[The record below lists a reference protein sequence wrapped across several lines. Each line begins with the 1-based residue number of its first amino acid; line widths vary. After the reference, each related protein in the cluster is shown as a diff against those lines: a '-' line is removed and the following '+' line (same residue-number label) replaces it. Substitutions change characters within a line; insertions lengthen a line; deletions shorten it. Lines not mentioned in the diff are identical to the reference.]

1 MTIPLLDHLTVE
13 IERRFD
19 HGSISVCSGLVIIPS
34 KMVSLVYKN
43 VNWREKFSLFAD
55 LFKDDFPCPKALEA
69 ELDLWETYWLESKD
83 CLPDNISSTLKR
95 IPFNGFNN
103 IKVSLR
109 ILGTSPV
116 TTCTC
121 ERSFSAMRRL
131 KTYTRSTMVS
141 ERLNGIALMHV
152 HQEIVPDIEK
162 VIDLFSTKNRILS
175 FT

>member
-1 MTIPLLDHLTVE
+1 
-13 IERRFD
+13 
-19 HGSISVCSGLVIIPS
+19 
-34 KMVSLVYKN
+34 MVSLVYRN
-43 VNWREKFSLFAD
+43 VNWREKFSLFAG
-55 LFKDDFPCPKALEA
+55 LLKDDFPCPKALEA
-69 ELDLWETYWLESKD
+69 ELDLWETYWLESKH
-83 CLPDNISSTLKR
+83 CLPDNVSSTLKR
-95 IPFNGFNN
+95 ISFNDFNN

-141 ERLNGIALMHV
+141 ERLNGITLMHV
-152 HQEIVPDIEK
+152 RQEIVPGIEK

-175 FT
+175 FTWT